1 MKMANQGKQVLMAVL
16 LTTGSFLGM
25 HVYQTFAD
33 SSTPTTAPITAEPPH
48 PACSFTSDPFP
59 LPFGTTAQPWAQQ
72 VGTQQTCG
80 LTAIEVQGV
89 GTKAGAPV
97 HFLGVCFDVPASACR
112 PKGLDR

>member
-16 LTTGSFLGM
+16 LTTGCFLGM

-33 SSTPTTAPITAEPPH
+33 SSTPTTAPSAAEPPH

-59 LPFGTTAQPWAQQ
+59 LPFSTAAQPWAQQ